1 MAKRK
6 SLPLRTRSSIVTIHE
21 YCDRAKYVTTDSILV
36 KLHME
41 EIAVREGVSITA
53 VFYSIQSAHKKLKKF
68 INLR

>member
-36 KLHME
+36 KLH
-41 EIAVREGVSITA
+41 RKQQKRT
-53 VFYSIQSAHKKLKKF
+53 KF
-68 INLR
+68 RRIEQKETQAQIGLGLGESEVV